1 MNSILSIVLLLTVV
15 VCAQSAPA
23 AEAKPEN
30 QTTEWRRL
38 AFLPAIKPDA
48 RVYRHIVNLGRT
60 DWRVITP
67 LKLALEGTEG
77 GVFAV
82 KMNGKDLGEMRA
94 APFEVI
100 VPKRAIRGETENEL
114 EITVRT
120 APAKPVSRIVLSG
133 TYPTTKGP
141 LLSEL
146 DFFTNRLDTTIPA
159 FSGIPARVAAGD
171 VAGARKIFADHVRR
185 SLRPGFVLADWKAK
199 PNTPAAVKV
208 LRNKAALVQDHTLNT
223 LGTSWHFEGPVEW
236 EFNPT
241 YNGYREWNYH
251 ISYFDCGDPLAELY
265 LLTHDESLAR
275 SWRELLLSFISY
287 NPVPLRA
294 GAGATKCWRS
304 LDTASRTF
312 YLTRQLH
319 AFITSPVCDDEFL
332 VTLFRSIWEHG
343 LRLRTGHAF
352 RGNWF
357 TNEMSSLAR
366 LTFFY
371 PYFKETREW
380 RDYALGRL
388 QAELDRQVYPD
399 GFQSELA
406 PGYHGSVMRHFLSV
420 VETASECGEPLP
432 PAFTKGVERMFLI
445 FPRLAR
451 PDLRVPGVN
460 DSGNASGGKLARSA
474 LRHYPDNAA
483 MKWFATARREGRPPE
498 WLSCEMPYAGFAA
511 LRTSWDADGVWAFL
525 DGGPFGMAHQHEDK
539 LNVLLYAYGKD
550 MIAEAGTFAY
560 DTSEMRQYVLSTR
573 AHNTV
578 RIDGLDQNRRK
589 GYRWKDEDITR
600 KSDLVFR
607 TSPSLDWAEAVYE
620 DGYGPSK
627 IPVRHARRLIFHKN
641 ESGLPPFFVVVDR
654 LSAGDGAQHTFEQ
667 IWHLETCTCET
678 RSDTFDA
685 DFGGG
690 VRLTGAFSQPG
701 LVDKKGQHEPEY
713 QGWMPI
719 HTGDEHEHR
728 AVHTPTLCGKLEGA
742 LRIVTV
748 FMPSRGAVAGVKG
761 VRASS
766 DPASKDYTVILSEG
780 QERTFAEQ

>member
-1 MNSILSIVLLLTVV
+1 MRKFLSLLVLLS
-15 VCAQSAPA
+15 AAWAARAEAPA
-23 AEAKPEN
+23 
-30 QTTEWRRL
+30 TEWRRL

-48 RVYRHIVNLGRT
+48 RVYRHTVNLGRT
-60 DWRVITP
+60 DWFVITP
-67 LKLALEGTEG
+67 LKLTLDGVED
-77 GVFAV
+77 GVFSV
-82 KMNGKDLGEMRA
+82 KMNGTDLGEVRS
-94 APFEVI
+94 APFEVL
-100 VPKRAIRGETENEL
+100 VPKQAIKAETGNEL

-120 APAKPVSRIVLSG
+120 TPAKPVTRIVLSG

-159 FSGIPARVAAGD
+159 LAGIPARVAAGD
-171 VAGARKIFADHVRR
+171 LAGARKIFADHLRK
-185 SLRPGFVLADWKAK
+185 SLRPETVLGDWYAK
-199 PNTPAAVKV
+199 TNMPAAVKSF
-208 LRNKAALVQDHTLNT
+208 RQKAALVMDHTLNT

-265 LLTHDESLAR
+265 LVTHDDALAR
-275 SWRELLLSFISY
+275 GWRELLLSFISS
-287 NPVPLRA
+287 NPLPEKA
-294 GAGATKCWRS
+294 GPGSTKCWRS
-304 LDTASRTF
+304 LDTATRTF

-319 AFITSPVCDDEFL
+319 AFISSPVCDDAFL
-332 VTLFRSIWEHG
+332 VTLFRSVWEHG
-343 LRLRTGHAF
+343 LRLRTGHAY

-366 LTFFY
+366 LTFYY

-406 PGYHGSVMRHFLSV
+406 PGYHCGVMRHFLSV
-420 VETASECGEPLP
+420 VETAGACDEPLP
-432 PAFTKGVERMFLI
+432 PAFVQGVERMFLI

-451 PDLRVPGVN
+451 PDLRSPNVN
-460 DSGNASGGKLARSA
+460 DSGNASAGPLARSA
-474 LRHYPDNAA
+474 LRHYPHNDV
-483 MKWFATARREGRPPE
+483 MRWFATDRREGRPPE

-511 LRTSWDADGVWAFL
+511 FRNSWEPDALWAFL
-525 DGGPFGMAHQHEDK
+525 DGGPYGMAHQHEDK
-539 LNVLLYAYGKD
+539 LNVLLSAYGKN
-550 MIAEAGTFAY
+550 MIVEAGTFAY
-560 DTSEMRQYVLSTR
+560 DTSEMRKYVLSTR

-578 RIDGLDQNRRK
+578 RIDGLDQNRHT

-607 TSPSLDWAEAVYE
+607 TTPTRDWAEATFA
-620 DGYGPSK
+620 DGYGPAK
-627 IPVRHARRLIFHKN
+627 IPVRHARRLIFHKA

-654 LSAGDGAQHTFEQ
+654 LSAADGRQHAFEQ
-667 IWHLETCTCET
+667 LWHLENCTYT
-678 RSDTFDA
+678 GRADSFSA

-690 VRLTGAFSQPG
+690 VWLTGTFSQAG
-701 LVDKKGQHEPEY
+701 LVDKKGQHTPEY
-713 QGWMPI
+713 QGWLPI

-728 AVHTPTLCGKLEGA
+728 AVHTPTLCGTFDGA
-742 LRIVTV
+742 LRLVTV
-748 FMPSRGAVAGVKG
+748 FMPTRGTSVRLAG
-761 VRASS
+761 VRAAS
-766 DPASKDYTVILSEG
+766 DSTARDYTLFLSDGSAHPFTEP
-780 QERTFAEQ
+780 

>member
-1 MNSILSIVLLLTVV
+1 
-15 VCAQSAPA
+15 
-23 AEAKPEN
+23 
-30 QTTEWRRL
+30 
-38 AFLPAIKPDA
+38 
-48 RVYRHIVNLGRT
+48 
-60 DWRVITP
+60 
-67 LKLALEGTEG
+67 LEGSDG

-82 KMNGKDLGEMRA
+82 KMNGKDLGEVRA
-94 APFEVI
+94 APFEVL
-100 VPKRAIRGETENEL
+100 VPKEAIKGETENEL

-141 LLSEL
+141 RLSEQE
-146 DFFTNRLDTTIPA
+146 FFTNRLDTSIPA
-159 FSGIPARVAAGD
+159 LAGIPARIAAGD
-171 VAGARKIFADHVRR
+171 VAGARKIFADHVRK
-185 SLRPGFVLADWKAK
+185 SLRPDFVLAGWKEK
-199 PNTPAAVKV
+199 PNTPASIKA
-208 LRNKAALVQDHTLNT
+208 LRKQAALVQDHTLNT

-251 ISYFDCGDPLAELY
+251 ISYFDCGEPLAELY
-265 LLTHDESLAR
+265 LVTHDEALAR

-287 NPVPLRA
+287 NPVPIRA

-312 YLTRQLH
+312 YLTHQIH
-319 AFITSPVCDDEFL
+319 AFISSSVCDDEFL
-332 VTLFRSIWEHG
+332 VTFFRSIWEHG
-343 LRLRTGHAF
+343 LRLRTGHAY

-380 RDYALGRL
+380 RDYAVERL

-406 PGYHGSVMRHFLSV
+406 PGYHCSVMLHFLSV
-420 VETASECGEPLP
+420 VETARACGEPLP
-432 PAFTKGVERMFLI
+432 PAFTKSVERMFLI

-460 DSGNASGGKLARSA
+460 DSGNAPAGRIVKTA
-474 LRHYPDNAA
+474 LPHYPDNAV
-483 MKWFATARREGRPPE
+483 MKWFATARHEGHPPE

-511 LRTSWDADGVWAFL
+511 LRNSWDADGVWAFL

-550 MIAEAGTFAY
+550 MVVEAGTFAY
-560 DTSEMRQYVLSTR
+560 DTSEMRKYVLSTR

-578 RIDGLDQNRRK
+578 RIDGLDQNRHT

-607 TSPSLDWAEAVYE
+607 TTPTRDWAEATFA
-620 DGYGPSK
+620 DGYGPAK
-627 IPVRHARRLIFHKN
+627 IPVRHARRLIFHKA

-654 LSAGDGAQHTFEQ
+654 LSAADGRQHAFEQ
-667 IWHLETCTCET
+667 LWHLENCTYT
-678 RSDTFDA
+678 GRADSFSA

-690 VRLTGAFSQPG
+690 VWLTGTFSQAG
-701 LVDKKGQHEPEY
+701 LVDKKGQHTPEY

-728 AVHTPTLCGKLEGA
+728 AVHTPTLCGTFDGA
-742 LRIVTV
+742 LRLVTV
-748 FMPSRGAVAGVKG
+748 FMPTRGTSECLAG
-761 VRASS
+761 VRAAS
-766 DPASKDYTVILSEG
+766 DSTARDYTLILSDGSGKNFKEP
-780 QERTFAEQ
+780 